1 MAFKAP
7 CVRTQNRDSPLELL
21 CTHMGA
27 PTLPSGAVINV
38 CPQMKLNSQLFFL
51 FRPQPLIWFLMA
63 CQTPTCLSTCRSP
76 SGQSLLMASSST
88 TVWQKKPGI
97 SCRSHSLEGCQSS
110 GKLYINHSL
119 VHYRLKTLKIRQ
131 PTLVASYYNLYGS
144 SELSLGS
151 QLSSDISASLKK
163 SSSSWGYLSLNFPQS
178 SQWPDVRLISLQL
191 GESQAK
197 LPLQHFLESTPIGY
211 NDHLLMIRGSNPLF
225 CRFDCGSGQAL
236 IRGGDPLEMGKWH
249 TVRYVA
255 NCSIW

>member
-110 GKLYINHSL
+110 GKLYINHS
-119 VHYRLKTLKIRQ
+119 RT
-131 PTLVASYYNLYGS
+131 G
-144 SELSLGS
+144 ELNPKFHKMPR
-151 QLSSDISASLKK
+151 I
-163 SSSSWGYLSLNFPQS
+163 SSSTTPYMPYV
-178 SQWPDVRLISLQL
+178 SQRPPYFSKKYGVKMAWNQKSFFSRADHS
-191 GESQAK
+191 A
-197 LPLQHFLESTPIGY
+197 PL
-211 NDHLLMIRGSNPLF
+211 
-225 CRFDCGSGQAL
+225 
-236 IRGGDPLEMGKWH
+236 
-249 TVRYVA
+249 
-255 NCSIW
+255 